1 MTILAYLR
9 ISPQSPSPSSSA
21 ASDGVV
27 WDRFTKEDEHF
38 RSDLPR
44 RTVIFWDYKSMAR
57 RYHKFMNVV
66 CFLSMTVKIRTAMK
80 IQVTILSV
88 WYLQQQY
95 YICTCRLQQH
105 ILFLIVRGRFRNSKS
120 SSYNA
125 CGHLNLFCG

>member
-1 MTILAYLR
+1 MTVLAYLR
-9 ISPQSPSPSSSA
+9 INPQFPPPSSSA

-38 RSDLPR
+38 RSDFPR

-66 CFLSMTVKIRTAMK
+66 CFLLMTVKIRPAMK
-80 IQVTILSV
+80 TQVTILSV
-88 WYLQQQY
+88 WYLQQ
-95 YICTCRLQQH
+95 H
-105 ILFLIVRGRFRNSKS
+105 ILFVIVRGRFRNSKS

>member
-1 MTILAYLR
+1 MTVLAYLR
-9 ISPQSPSPSSSA
+9 INPQFPPPSSFP

-38 RSDLPR
+38 RSDLLR
-44 RTVIFWDYKSMAR
+44 RTVIFWDYKSMAM

-88 WYLQQQY
+88 CL
-95 YICTCRLQQH
+95 IFTTT
-105 ILFLIVRGRFRNSKS
+105 ILHLCMSTTTTYTISNYS
-120 SSYNA
+120 SNNA